1 MLTWTSDTSHIGSNQ
16 VFDIDIPEKSEDIGY
31 NISDAEDRRAVQ
43 VVLTSGEV
51 DGWVMLQ
58 HPDLG
63 ELIR

>member
-1 MLTWTSDTSHIGSNQ
+1 
-16 VFDIDIPEKSEDIGY
+16 
-31 NISDAEDRRAVQ
+31 VQ

-63 ELIR
+63 ELIRQLGSEWMVGEGCLETLWNLLMVRMFG